1 MKSMSLLIHMALC
14 VTCLTN
20 TQTLNADVYKWV
32 DEDGRVHY
40 GDKPSGNQA
49 TEIDIKPSSSQP
61 ARSEDWKTIQQRQK
75 KYLEYLEDERK
86 DRDEIKAKQ
95 AAEKAE
101 RQRLCTEATEYHQKL
116 LSNRL
121 WYREDKDGN
130 KVYLD
135 YKEKDEEIR
144 KTKEMMDKFCIQ

>member
-1 MKSMSLLIHMALC
+1 MKALPILFSIMA
-14 VTCLTN
+14 
-20 TQTLNADVYKWV
+20 TLALFAFHPVLYAEVYKWV

-40 GDKPSGNQA
+40 GDRPASKSA
-49 TEIDIKPSSSQP
+49 TQMDIKNQP
-61 ARSEDWKTIQQRQK
+61 APTASEGDWQTIKQRQQ

-86 DRDEIKAKQ
+86 DRDEVKAKQ

-101 RQRLCTEATEYHQKL
+101 RQKLCDEATQYHQRL
-116 LSNRL
+116 MTNRL
-121 WYREDKDGN
+121 FYREDEDGN

-144 KTKEMMDKFCIQ
+144 KTKEMMDKYCIS